1 MSKLEIFGIEAIG
14 SSNQIF
20 EEIRRWVVG
29 IGAQIEE
36 LMFWR
41 MGGVIIGKRLKP
53 EEIRGK
59 EVAV

>member
-1 MSKLEIFGIEAIG
+1 MSKLEIVGIEAIG

-29 IGAQIEE
+29 IRAQIEE

-41 MGGVIIGKRLKP
+41 MAG
-53 EEIRGK
+53 E
-59 EVAV
+59 